1 MNAPLALRL
10 SRKRRRDLCG
20 FPSNLPSSPDQLLR
34 DLPLLR
40 ETLEGPEARL
50 IEGSWYAG
58 RATTKWHLKSRHPI
72 VYVMYFEVNTRW
84 CCRSVL
90 AESRRPILFGIPFP
104 QVPIERS
111 HDADDLP
118 SREPFGLRPRFT
130 GWLPQPIERLRGW
143 LSAAE
148 EYLSQ
153 ERQILADLS
162 EWAAEA
168 ALLDYR
174 KPSHADR
181 IARAVPAQRRAME
194 RLNEAG
200 DAYAPVLED
209 IEDARCGASASLADP
224 SERLLRWA
232 NRRVWL
238 VVNDG
243 HRIHV
248 YHVDALPDRPIPK
261 YWDASEVDY
270 MGDAHQLVHLPDL
283 VRRHMTPEASEE
295 TLEVVWDQASI
306 ERCDRELAE
315 LWKNL
320 DAQHD
325 LPSDFASL
333 WKTFYGYD
341 FEAAYGWNG
350 RGTRSSGIEPQPT
363 SHVWYGSGGVGGGGD
378 AGGCGGGV

>member
-1 MNAPLALRL
+1 M
-10 SRKRRRDLCG
+10 SE
-20 FPSNLPSSPDQLLR
+20 
-34 DLPLLR
+34 LPLLR
-40 ETLEGPEARL
+40 ETLEKPEARL

-72 VYVMYFEVNTRW
+72 VHVVYFEVNTRW

-90 AESRRPILFGIPFP
+90 AESRRPLLFGIPYP
-104 QVPIERS
+104 QVSIQLS

-118 SREPFGLRPRFT
+118 MREPLAGVGFGATFHSLST
-130 GWLPQPIERLRGW
+130 GWLPQPIERLRAW

-153 ERQILADLS
+153 ERQILADLG

-194 RLNEAG
+194 RLNEAS
-200 DAYAPVLED
+200 DAYAPVYED
-209 IEDARCGASASLADP
+209 IEDARGGAPASLDDP
-224 SERLLRWA
+224 SELLLRWA
-232 NRRVWL
+232 NQRVWL
-238 VVNDG
+238 AVNNG

-248 YHVDALPDRPIPK
+248 YHVDALPDRPISK

-270 MGDAHQLVHLPDL
+270 MGDPHQLVDLPDL
-283 VRRHMTPEASEE
+283 GRAHMTPEASEE

-315 LWKNL
+315 LWKDL
-320 DAQHD
+320 DAEHD

-333 WKTFYGYD
+333 WKAFYGYD
-341 FEAAYGWNG
+341 FEAAYGRNG
-350 RGTRSSGIEPQPT
+350 RGTRSWGTQPPPTT
-363 SHVWYGSGGVGGGGD
+363 STWSGSGGVGG
-378 AGGCGGGV
+378 CGGV